1 MEITINNKKVSLP
14 EGATLHEALEQ
25 EGITPPGIATAVNNV
40 VVTSNDRVN
49 HVLNNGDTV
58 VIIKAFHGG

>member
-1 MEITINNKKVSLP
+1 MEITINNKKVRLP

-25 EGITPPGIATAVNNV
+25 EGIKPLGIATAVNNV
-40 VVTSNDRVN
+40 VVTSSDRAT